1 MLSRK
6 NGLLFVAG
14 GLASIALISLLE
26 ASDDDIYDM
35 DTQECDNK
43 DVALQKIVDEVRKDA
58 KWAMDECRNDEER
71 EKVYVQV
78 REAIQSFQTKLQ
90 SSGDEIIADLRSQ
103 IPGDI
108 NDDEALEER
117 ITSFVNKMN
126 HVTDTLNQTLEDM
139 KPTTTR

>member
-14 GLASIALISLLE
+14 GLASIAFISLLE
-26 ASDDDIYDM
+26 ASDDEIYDM

-43 DVALQKIVDEVRKDA
+43 DAALQKIVDEVRKDA

-103 IPGDI
+103 ISGDI